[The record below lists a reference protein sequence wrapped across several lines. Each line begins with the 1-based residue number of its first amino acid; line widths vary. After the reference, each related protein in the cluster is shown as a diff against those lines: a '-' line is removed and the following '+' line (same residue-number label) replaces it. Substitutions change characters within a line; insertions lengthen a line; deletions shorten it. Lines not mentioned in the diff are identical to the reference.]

1 MTIMDKKFRRIL
13 DLIRRSGDRM
23 IVTSP
28 EGDDAFVVM
37 GLEDYEILMELE
49 QLAISSQDDFEGEV
63 PLPPQPE
70 AGSSLAEATDS
81 TGIFDVMQSADSGGP
96 TWDLSA
102 MSAAERSEVEAQ
114 FRAQSV
120 GEKPSEIKVEEPK
133 IVPLIQKKDDDDDL
147 GEEQFYL
154 EPVE

>member
-1 MTIMDKKFRRIL
+1 MIIMEKKFRRIL
-13 DLIRRSGDRM
+13 DLVRRSGDRI

-37 GLEDYEILMELE
+37 DLEDYEILMELE
-49 QLAISSQDDFEGEV
+49 QLAISSQEAFEKEGNDAG
-63 PLPPQPE
+63 PP
-70 AGSSLAEATDS
+70 LAEAVEPP
-81 TGIFDVMQSADSGGP
+81 GIFDVMQSADSGGP

-114 FRAQSV
+114 FRAQSG
-120 GEKPSEIKVEEPK
+120 GEKPSEIRVEEPK
-133 IVPLIQKKDDDDDL
+133 IVPLDQKGDDDDDL

>member
-13 DLIRRSGDRM
+13 DLVRRSGDRM

-37 GLEDYEILMELE
+37 ALEDYEILMELE
-49 QLAISSQDDFEGEV
+49 QFAISSQEEFEADRENLDTV
-63 PLPPQPE
+63 PSPSVAP
-70 AGSSLAEATDS
+70 S
-81 TGIFDVMQSADSGGP
+81 GIFDVMQSADSEGP

-114 FRAQSV
+114 FRAQT
-120 GEKPSEIKVEEPK
+120 ETQKPHEIKEEEPK
-133 IVPLIQKKDDDDDL
+133 IVPLGYKKNEDDDL